1 MSKTLIVA
9 EKPSVGRDLAEALPG
24 SFAKKEGFFES
35 DDHVITWAVG
45 HLVELA
51 EPEDY
56 DPSLKKWRVKDLPII
71 PGRTHDIP
79 EFKLRA
85 RSGDSEKQLKII
97 HRLARRDDVADIVNA
112 CDAGREGELIFA
124 YTMAVSG
131 VEKPVQRLW
140 ISSMTKKS
148 IRDGFDHLRDGR
160 DMTHLEN
167 SARARSEADWLV
179 GMNATRAAT
188 IRGRS
193 AFGGVVSIGRVQTPT
208 LGILAAREQLIA
220 DFVPET
226 YYLVQASFDT
236 SDPAGRRYR
245 GTWFDPTK
253 PKSDTRSTWA
263 GTKEEAEGRVQR
275 VRGASGTVL
284 SLEVKKRS
292 VRPELLF
299 DLTSLQR
306 DANRRFGYS
315 ARRTLGLAQS
325 LYEQHKVLTY
335 PRTNSRYL
343 TTDMVPELQ
352 ARAANF
358 RTIPQFEAAA
368 NYVAALKELPLE
380 RIVDDAKVDDHHAII
395 PTEQVADMSKLKDD
409 ERRIY
414 DLVVRRYLA
423 AFHPIAKHEDTVVVT
438 QVAEEHFR
446 TKGSVLVEPGWRA
459 VFGLGADA
467 PPEEPG
473 AEQAKP
479 DEDEKAQLPKL
490 VQGESVV
497 ADIDDEQPE
506 EKQTKP
512 PARYTEGTLL
522 SAMETAGKLVDD
534 EAMREAMKDRGLG
547 TPATRASIIELLIG
561 RQYIQREGRALRVT
575 SKGMKLIEILEG
587 HPLISPDMTGDWEQ
601 QLHDIES
608 GSLSAEQFMQGIID
622 FTEQTV
628 TKITEIDKDKL
639 KMVRA
644 ELGPC
649 PRCQANG
656 TLNDDGEPNI
666 IRENA
671 RAYGCT
677 SWKSREEAGCG
688 FVIWRSIAGR
698 QLMPDEAKELIEQ
711 RHTTAELHGFRS
723 RAGKP
728 FRARLKLDENDKVV
742 FDFPELPEG
751 QRRGRGGA
759 KDDSGE
765 AAAPASEGGD
775 AKTDAGS
782 KRAAGSKAKAPAK
795 AKSAAKSK
803 AKAPA
808 RARASAGT
816 AARGRATKPDS
827 DGD

>member
-1 MSKTLIVA
+1 MGKTLVVA
-9 EKPSVGRDLAEALPG
+9 EKPSVGRDLSEALPG
-24 SFAKKEGFFES
+24 TFEKKEGFFES
-35 DDHVITWAVG
+35 DGHVITWAVG

-56 DPSLKKWRVKDLPII
+56 DPALKKWRVKDLPII
-71 PGRTHDIP
+71 PGKNGVE
-79 EFKLRA
+79 EFKLRP
-85 RSGDSEKQLKII
+85 RSGDSEKQLKVI
-97 HRLARRDDVADIVNA
+97 HRLARRDDVDDIINA

-131 VEKPVQRLW
+131 VEKPTQRLW

-148 IRDGFDHLRDGR
+148 IKDGFDSLKPGE
-160 DMTHLEN
+160 DMKNLEH
-167 SARARSEADWLV
+167 SARSRSEADWLV

-226 YYLVQASFDT
+226 YYLVQADFAT
-236 SDPAGRRYR
+236 VEPAGRTYT
-245 GTWFDPTK
+245 GMWFDHAKT
-253 PKSDTRSTWA
+253 KSDPRATWA
-263 GTKEEAEGRVQR
+263 GTKEEAEARVAR
-275 VRGASGTVL
+275 VSGARGVVEST
-284 SLEVKKRS
+284 EIKKRN
-292 VRPELLF
+292 VRADLLF
-299 DLTSLQR
+299 DLTTLQR
-306 DANRRFGYS
+306 TANSRFGYS

-335 PRTNSRYL
+335 PRTNSRFL

-358 RTIPQFEAAA
+358 QSIPIFAEAAT
-368 NYVAALKELPLE
+368 YVAGLKELPLE
-380 RIVDDAKVDDHHAII
+380 RIVDDSKVEDHHAII
-395 PTEQVADMSKLKDD
+395 PTEQVADLSKLKDD

-438 QVAEEHFR
+438 VAEGEHFR

-459 VFGLGADA
+459 VYGLTADA
-467 PPEEPG
+467 PSDEAAPG
-473 AEQAKP
+473 AEVEAKP

-490 VQGESVV
+490 IQGEAVDASVD
-497 ADIDDEQPE
+497 AEQPQ

-512 PARYTEGTLL
+512 PARYSEGTLL
-522 SAMETAGKLVDD
+522 SAMETAGKLVED
-534 EAMREAMKDRGLG
+534 EAAREMMKDRGLG

-575 SKGMKLIEILEG
+575 GKGMKLIEILEG
-587 HPLISPDMTGDWEQ
+587 HPLISPDMTGNWEK
-601 QLHDIES
+601 QLRDIEH
-608 GSLSAEQFMQGIID
+608 GELDAAEFMKGIVA
-622 FTEQTV
+622 FTEETV
-628 TKITEIDKDKL
+628 EKITEIDREKL
-639 KMVRA
+639 KMQRA

-649 PRCQANG
+649 PRCLAAG
-656 TLNDDGEPNI
+656 TLNDDGQPNI

-671 RAYGCT
+671 RAFGCT

-688 FVIWRSIAGR
+688 FVIWRTIAGR
-698 QLMPDEAKELIEQ
+698 QLMPDEAQELIEQ
-711 RHTTAELHGFRS
+711 RFTTNELQGFRS

-728 FRARLKLDENDKVV
+728 FRARLKLDDDDKVI

-751 QRRGRGGA
+751 QKRWQKKTDDEGGA
-759 KDDSGE
+759 AAEAPAEGAE
-765 AAAPASEGGD
+765 AAKPKAPRKAA
-775 AKTDAGS
+775 AK
-782 KRAAGSKAKAPAK
+782 KAPAK
-795 AKSAAKSK
+795 AK
-803 AKAPA
+803 AKATATPA
-808 RARASAGT
+808 A
-816 AARGRATKPDS
+816 DE
-827 DGD
+827 

>member
-1 MSKTLIVA
+1 MTKTLIVA
-9 EKPSVGRDLAEALPG
+9 EKPSVGRDLADALPG
-24 SFAKKEGFFES
+24 TFAKKEGFFEG

-56 DPSLKKWRVKDLPII
+56 DDSLKKWRVKDLPII
-71 PGRTHDIP
+71 PGKTHGIAD
-79 EFKLRA
+79 FKLRA
-85 RSGDSEKQLKII
+85 RSGDSEKQLKVI
-97 HRLARRDDVADIVNA
+97 HRLARRDDVESIVNA

-140 ISSMTKKS
+140 ISSMTKKA
-148 IRDGFDHLRDGR
+148 IRDGFGQLRDGR
-160 DMTHLEN
+160 EMKPLED

-208 LGILAAREQLIA
+208 LGILATREQLIA

-226 YYLVQASFDT
+226 YYIIHARFDT
-236 SDPAGRRYR
+236 VDPSGRSYV
-245 GTWFDPTK
+245 GTWFDHTK
-253 PKSDTRSTWA
+253 AKSDNRATWA
-263 GTKEEAEGRVQR
+263 GTREEAEARVQR
-275 VRGASGTVL
+275 VGGNRGTVL
-284 SLEVKKRS
+284 STDVRKRS

-358 RTIPQFEAAA
+358 QSVPQFAEAAT
-368 NYVAALKELPLE
+368 YVANLSELPLE

-395 PTEQVADMSKLKDD
+395 PTEQVADLGKLKDD

-423 AFHPIAKHEDTVVVT
+423 AFHPIAKHEDTTVVT
-438 QVAEEHFR
+438 EVGGEHFR

-467 PPEEPG
+467 PPEDGTETT
-473 AEQAKP
+473 KP
-479 DEDEKAQLPKL
+479 DEDEKAPLPKL
-490 VQGESVV
+490 HEGEAVD
-497 ADIDDEQPE
+497 ATTDDEQPE

-534 EAMREAMKDRGLG
+534 ETMREAMKDRGLG

-575 SKGMKLIEILEG
+575 SKGMKLIEILDG
-587 HPLISPDMTGDWEQ
+587 HPLISPDMTGKWEK
-601 QLHDIES
+601 QLHDIEHGALTS
-608 GSLSAEQFMQGIID
+608 TDFMRGIID

-628 TKITEIDKDKL
+628 TKIAEIDKDKL
-639 KMVRA
+639 KMARA

-649 PRCQANG
+649 PRCLANG
-656 TLNDDGEPNI
+656 TLNDDGQPNI

-728 FRARLKLDENDKVV
+728 FRARLKLDDDDKVV

-751 QRRGRGGA
+751 QQRRGRGGA
-759 KDDSGE
+759 SDGGAAAAEGETDSTE
-765 AAAPASEGGD
+765 AAAE
-775 AKTDAGS
+775 AKPR
-782 KRAAGSKAKAPAK
+782 KRAPAK
-795 AKSAAKSK
+795 KKAGTTAKKAAAKK
-803 AKAPA
+803 
-808 RARASAGT
+808 
-816 AARGRATKPDS
+816 
-827 DGD
+827 

>member
-1 MSKTLIVA
+1 MGKTLIVA
-9 EKPSVGRDLAEALPG
+9 EKPSVGRDLADALPG
-24 SFAKKEGFFES
+24 TFEKKEGFFEGT
-35 DDHVITWAVG
+35 DHVITWAVG

-56 DPSLKKWRVKDLPII
+56 NEALKKWRVKDLPII
-71 PGRTHDIP
+71 PGKNGIDP
-79 EFKLRA
+79 FKLRA

-97 HRLARRDDVADIVNA
+97 HRLARRDDVDDIVNA

-124 YTMAVSG
+124 YTMDLSG
-131 VEKPVQRLW
+131 VDKPVQRLW
-140 ISSMTKKS
+140 ISSMTKKA
-148 IRDGFDHLRDGR
+148 IKEGFEHLRRGE
-160 DMTHLEN
+160 DMRHLES
-167 SARARSEADWLV
+167 SARSRSEADWLV

-208 LGILAAREQLIA
+208 LGILATREQAIA

-226 YYLVQASFDT
+226 YFLIKGDFDT
-236 SDPAGRRYR
+236 VEPAGRSYS
-245 GTWFDPTK
+245 GMWFDHTK
-253 PKSDTRSTWA
+253 PKSDPRATWA
-263 GTKEEAEGRVQR
+263 GTKEEAEARVAK
-275 VRGASGTVL
+275 VKGARGKVAST
-284 SLEVKKRS
+284 EIKKRS
-292 VRPELLF
+292 VRPDLLY

-315 ARRTLGLAQS
+315 ARRTLGLAQA
-325 LYEQHKVLTY
+325 LYEAHKVLTY
-335 PRTNSRYL
+335 PRTNSRFL
-343 TTDMVPELQ
+343 TTDMIPELQ
-352 ARAANF
+352 SRAANF
-358 RTIPQFEAAA
+358 ESLPLYAEAATF
-368 NYVAALKELPLE
+368 VKGLKELPLE
-380 RIVDDAKVDDHHAII
+380 RIVNDEKVDDHHAII
-395 PTEQVADMSKLKDD
+395 PTEQVADLGKLKDD

-438 QVAEEHFR
+438 EVEGEHFR

-459 VFGLGADA
+459 VYGLGADA
-467 PPEEPG
+467 PPEEG
-473 AEQAKP
+473 EAKP
-479 DEDEKAQLPKL
+479 DEDEKQHLPKL
-490 VQGESVV
+490 TEGEAVD
-497 ADIDDEQPE
+497 AQTDDEQPQ

-534 EAMREAMKDRGLG
+534 EAAREMMKDRGLG

-561 RQYIQREGRALRVT
+561 RQYVQREGRALRVT

-587 HPLISPDMTGDWEQ
+587 HPLISPDMTGDWEK
-601 QLHDIES
+601 QLRDIEH
-608 GSLSAEQFMQGIID
+608 GELSSEQFMKGIVD

-628 TKITEIDKDKL
+628 EKITEIDKDKL
-639 KMVRA
+639 KMARA

-649 PRCQANG
+649 PRCLANG
-656 TLNDDGEPNI
+656 NVDENGNPHI

-677 SWKSREEAGCG
+677 SWKSREDAGCG

-711 RHTTAELHGFRS
+711 RFTTNELHGFRS

-751 QRRGRGGA
+751 QKRWQKGESSEGEGEA
-759 KDDSGE
+759 E
-765 AAAPASEGGD
+765 AAAAAEGE
-775 AKTDAGS
+775 
-782 KRAAGSKAKAPAK
+782 APAK
-795 AKSAAKSK
+795 KPARKKAPAKSK
-803 AKAPA
+803 AKA
-808 RARASAGT
+808 G
-816 AARGRATKPDS
+816 AAATDE
-827 DGD
+827 

>member
-1 MSKTLIVA
+1 MGKTLIVA
-9 EKPSVGRDLAEALPG
+9 EKPSVGRDLSDALPG
-24 SFAKKEGFFES
+24 KFEKKEGFFES
-35 DDHVITWAVG
+35 EDHVITWAVG

-71 PGRTHDIP
+71 PGKNGV
-79 EFKLRA
+79 ENFKLRA
-85 RSGDSEKQLKII
+85 RSGDSEKQLKVI
-97 HRLARRDDVADIVNA
+97 HRLARRDDVDRIVNA

-124 YTMAVSG
+124 YTMDLSG
-131 VEKPVQRLW
+131 VDKPVDRLW
-140 ISSMTKKS
+140 ISSMTKKA
-148 IRDGFDHLRDGR
+148 IKEGFEHLRPGK
-160 DMTHLEN
+160 DMAHLES
-167 SARARSEADWLV
+167 SARSRSEADWLV

-226 YYLVQASFDT
+226 YFLIKGDFATV
-236 SDPAGRRYR
+236 DPAGRTYS
-245 GTWFDPTK
+245 GMWFDPSK
-253 PKSDTRSTWA
+253 PKSDKRSTWA
-263 GTKEEAEGRVQR
+263 GTKEEAEARIAK
-275 VRGASGTVL
+275 VRGKRGTVS
-284 SLEVKKRS
+284 SLEIKKRS
-292 VRPELLF
+292 VRPELLY

-335 PRTNSRYL
+335 PRTNSRFL

-358 RTIPQFEAAA
+358 ESLPLYAEAAA
-368 NYVAALKELPLE
+368 FVKNLAQLPLE
-380 RIVDDAKVDDHHAII
+380 RVVDDSKVDDHHAII
-395 PTEQVADMSKLKDD
+395 PTEQVADLSRLKDD
-409 ERRIY
+409 ERRVY
-414 DLVVRRYLA
+414 DLVVRRFLA
-423 AFHPIAKHEDTVVVT
+423 AFHPIAKHEDTTVVT
-438 QVAEEHFR
+438 EVEGEHFR

-459 VFGLGADA
+459 VYGLGADA
-467 PPEEPG
+467 P
-473 AEQAKP
+473 AEDDTSAP
-479 DEDEKAQLPKL
+479 DEDDKATLPKL
-490 VQGESVV
+490 TEGEAVD
-497 ADIDDEQPE
+497 AAIDDEQPQ

-534 EAMREAMKDRGLG
+534 EAMREAMKERGLG

-561 RQYIQREGRALRVT
+561 RQYVQREGRALRVT

-587 HPLISPDMTGDWEQ
+587 HPLISPDMTGNWEK
-601 QLHDIES
+601 QLRDIEH
-608 GSLSAEQFMQGIID
+608 GELSADEFMKGIVD

-628 TKITEIDKDKL
+628 TKITEIDKEKL
-639 KMVRA
+639 KMARA

-649 PRCQANG
+649 PRCLANG
-656 TLNDDGEPNI
+656 TLNDDGQPNI

-677 SWKSREEAGCG
+677 SWKSREEPGCG

-711 RHTTAELHGFRS
+711 RHTTNELQGFRS

-728 FRARLKLDENDKVV
+728 FRARLKLDDDDKVV

-751 QRRGRGGA
+751 QKRWQK
-759 KDDSGE
+759 KDDSDGATAE
-765 AAAPASEGGD
+765 ADGD
-775 AKTDAGS
+775 AK
-782 KRAAGSKAKAPAK
+782 AAPKKKPAAKKKAP
-795 AKSAAKSK
+795 AKSK
-803 AKAPA
+803 AKA
-808 RARASAGT
+808 G
-816 AARGRATKPDS
+816 AAAPS
-827 DGD
+827 DEG

>member
-9 EKPSVGRDLAEALPG
+9 EKPSVGRDLTEALPG
-24 SFAKKEGFFES
+24 TFDKKEGFFES
-35 DDHVITWAVG
+35 ETHVITWAVG

-56 DPSLKKWRVKDLPII
+56 DAALKKWRIKDLPII
-71 PGRTHDIP
+71 PGKNGVEP
-79 EFKLRA
+79 FKLRP

-97 HRLARRDDVADIVNA
+97 HRLARRDDVNDIINA

-131 VEKPVQRLW
+131 VEKPTQRLW
-140 ISSMTKKS
+140 ISSMTKKA
-148 IRDGFDHLRDGR
+148 IKDGFDQLKPGQS
-160 DMTHLEN
+160 MKHLEA
-167 SARARSEADWLV
+167 SARSRSEADWLV

-208 LGILAAREQLIA
+208 LGILAAREQLII

-226 YYLVQASFDT
+226 YFLIEGEFAT
-236 SDPAGRRYR
+236 IDPSGRTYK
-245 GTWFDPTK
+245 GMWFDHNK
-253 PKSDTRSTWA
+253 NKSDNRATWA
-263 GTKEEAEGRVQR
+263 GTQEEAEARVAK
-275 VRGASGTVL
+275 VRGARGTVF
-284 SLEVKKRS
+284 STEIKKRS
-292 VRPELLF
+292 VRPDLLF

-352 ARAANF
+352 ARATN
-358 RTIPQFEAAA
+358 FEAIPVFAEAA
-368 NYVAALKELPLE
+368 TFVKNLKELPLE
-380 RIVDDAKVDDHHAII
+380 RIVNDEKVEDHHAII
-395 PTEQVADMSKLKDD
+395 PTEQVADLAKLKDD

-414 DLVVRRYLA
+414 DLVVRRFLA
-423 AFHPIAKHEDTVVVT
+423 AFHPIAKHEDTTVITEV
-438 QVAEEHFR
+438 QGEHFR
-446 TKGSVLVEPGWRA
+446 TKGTVLVEPGWRA
-459 VFGLGADA
+459 VFGLGADVPA
-467 PPEEPG
+467 DETAG
-473 AEQAKP
+473 DGTAAKP
-479 DEDEKAQLPKL
+479 DEEEKAQLPKL
-490 VQGESVV
+490 HEGEAVDSSVN
-497 ADIDDEQPE
+497 DEQPQ

-534 EAMREAMKDRGLG
+534 EAAREMMKDRGLG

-575 SKGMKLIEILEG
+575 GKGMKLIEILEG
-587 HPLISPDMTGDWEQ
+587 HPLISPDMTGNWEK
-601 QLHDIES
+601 QLRDIEH
-608 GSLSAEQFMQGIID
+608 GELDSAEFMKGIIS

-628 TKITEIDKDKL
+628 EKIAEIDRESL
-639 KMVRA
+639 KMQRA

-649 PRCQANG
+649 PRCLAAG
-656 TLNDDGEPNI
+656 TLNDEGQPNI

-698 QLMPDEAKELIEQ
+698 QLMPDEATELIEQ
-711 RHTTAELHGFRS
+711 RHTTNELHGFRS

-728 FRARLKLDENDKVV
+728 FRARLKLDDADKVV

-751 QRRGRGGA
+751 QKRWQKKDEGSEGA
-759 KDDSGE
+759 E
-765 AAAPASEGGD
+765 APAAEGEKTEAV
-775 AKTDAGS
+775 AK
-782 KRAAGSKAKAPAK
+782 KPAAKKAPAK
-795 AKSAAKSK
+795 KQ
-803 AKAPA
+803 APA
-808 RARASAGT
+808 KKKTPAVAPAGD
-816 AARGRATKPDS
+816 A
-827 DGD
+827 

>member
-24 SFAKKEGFFES
+24 TFEKKEGFFES
-35 DDHVITWAVG
+35 EERVITWAVG

-56 DPSLKKWRVKDLPII
+56 DDSLKKWRVKDLPII
-71 PGRTHDIP
+71 PGKTHDI
-79 EFKLRA
+79 EGFRLRA

-97 HRLARRDDVADIVNA
+97 HRLARRDDVVDIVNA

-131 VEKPVQRLW
+131 VDKPTKRLW
-140 ISSMTKKS
+140 ISSMTKKA
-148 IRDGFDHLRDGR
+148 IKDGFEHLKEGA
-160 DMTHLEN
+160 DMKALED
-167 SARARSEADWLV
+167 SARSRSEADWLV

-208 LGILAAREQLIA
+208 LGILATREQLIA

-226 YYLVQASFDT
+226 YFLVQASFDT
-236 SDPAGRRYR
+236 VAPAGRSYS
-245 GTWFDPTK
+245 GMWFDAAK
-253 PKSDTRSTWA
+253 NKSDPRATWA
-263 GTKEEAEGRVQR
+263 GTKEEAEARVSR
-275 VRGASGTVL
+275 VNGNSGTVL
-284 SLEVKKRS
+284 STEIKKRS
-292 VRPELLF
+292 VRPDLLF

-306 DANRRFGYS
+306 TANSRFGYS

-352 ARAANF
+352 ARAAMF
-358 RTIPQFEAAA
+358 SGIPVYADAAKF
-368 NYVAALKELPLE
+368 VAGLTDLPLE
-380 RIVDDAKVDDHHAII
+380 RIVNDEKVDDHHAII
-395 PTEQVADMSKLKDD
+395 PTEQVADLSKLRDD
-409 ERRIY
+409 ERRVY

-423 AFHPIAKHEDTVVVT
+423 AFHPIARHEDTVVVT
-438 QVAEEHFR
+438 KVEEEHFR

-459 VFGLGADA
+459 VYGLEADDDESKA
-467 PPEEPG
+467 ARAAKAKVDGEAAEG
-473 AEQAKP
+473 AEVEAKG
-479 DEDEKAQLPKL
+479 DEDEKQNLPKL
-490 VQGESVV
+490 EEGEAVT
-497 ADIDDEQPE
+497 ARLDDEQPQ

-512 PARYTEGTLL
+512 PARYSEGTLL

-534 EAMREAMKDRGLG
+534 EAMREAMKDGGLG

-587 HPLISPDMTGDWEQ
+587 HPLISPDMTGNWEK
-601 QLHDIES
+601 QLRDIEH
-608 GSLSAEQFMQGIID
+608 GELSAEEFMKGIVE

-628 TKITEIDKDKL
+628 GKIVEIDKEKL
-639 KMVRA
+639 KMQRA

-649 PRCQANG
+649 PRCAAAG
-656 TLNDDGEPNI
+656 TLNDEGQPNI

-711 RHTTAELHGFRS
+711 RFTTNELQGFRS

-728 FRARLKLDENDKVV
+728 FRARLKLDDQDKVI

-751 QRRGRGGA
+751 QKRWQK
-759 KDDSGE
+759 KDQDGDG
-765 AAAPASEGGD
+765 AAAEAPAAEG
-775 AKTDAGS
+775 ATTDA
-782 KRAAGSKAKAPAK
+782 AAKPAAKKAPAKKKAAPKKQVAAKAKAPEQK
-795 AKSAAKSK
+795 I
-803 AKAPA
+803 
-808 RARASAGT
+808 
-816 AARGRATKPDS
+816 
-827 DGD
+827 

>member
-1 MSKTLIVA
+1 MGKTLIVA
-9 EKPSVGRDLAEALPG
+9 EKPSVGRDLADALPG
-24 SFAKKEGFFES
+24 KFDKKEGFFES

-56 DPSLKKWRVKDLPII
+56 DPALKKWRVKDLPII
-71 PGRTHDIP
+71 PGKNGVD
-79 EFKLRA
+79 EFKLKA
-85 RSGDSEKQLKII
+85 RSGDSEKQLKVI
-97 HRLARRDDVADIVNA
+97 HRLARRDDVDGIVNA

-124 YTMAVSG
+124 YTMALSG
-131 VEKPVQRLW
+131 VDKPVDRLW
-140 ISSMTKKS
+140 ISSMTKKA
-148 IRDGFDHLRDGR
+148 IKDGFDHLRPGTEMR
-160 DMTHLEN
+160 HLEE
-167 SARARSEADWLV
+167 SARSRSEADWLV

-220 DFVPET
+220 DFVPTT
-226 YYLVQASFDT
+226 YFLIQAEFAT
-236 SDPAGRRYR
+236 IDPDGRTYT
-245 GTWFDPTK
+245 GMWFDPSK
-253 PKSDTRSTWA
+253 PKSDKQSTWV
-263 GTKEEAEGRVQR
+263 GTREEAEARVAK
-275 VRGASGTVL
+275 VRGARGRVA
-284 SLEVKKRS
+284 SLEIKKRS

-335 PRTNSRYL
+335 PRTNSRFL

-358 RTIPQFEAAA
+358 EGLALYSEAAA
-368 NYVAALKELPLE
+368 YVKNLTELPLE

-395 PTEQVADMSKLKDD
+395 PTEQVADLAKLKDD

-414 DLVVRRYLA
+414 DLVVRRFLA

-438 QVAEEHFR
+438 EAEGEHFR

-459 VFGLGADA
+459 VYGLGADGPA
-467 PPEEPG
+467 EDAEES
-473 AEQAKP
+473 AKP

-490 VQGESVV
+490 TEGEAVDAS
-497 ADIDDEQPE
+497 IDDEQPQ

-534 EAMREAMKDRGLG
+534 EAMREAMKERGLG

-561 RQYIQREGRALRVT
+561 RQYVQREGRALRVT

-587 HPLISPDMTGDWEQ
+587 HPLISPDMTGNWEK
-601 QLHDIES
+601 QLRDIEH
-608 GSLSAEQFMQGIID
+608 GDLAAAEFMKGIVD

-628 TKITEIDKDKL
+628 EKITEIDKEKL
-639 KMVRA
+639 KMARA

-649 PRCQANG
+649 PRCLAAG
-656 TLNDDGEPNI
+656 TVNDDGQPNI

-677 SWKSREEAGCG
+677 SWKSREEPGCG

-711 RHTTAELHGFRS
+711 RHTTEELQGFRS

-728 FRARLKLDENDKVV
+728 FRARLKLDDDDKVV

-751 QRRGRGGA
+751 QKRWQKKDEGG
-759 KDDSGE
+759 GE
-765 AAAPASEGGD
+765 AEAASDAASAAD
-775 AKTDAGS
+775 APK
-782 KRAAGSKAKAPAK
+782 KRAPAK
-795 AKSAAKSK
+795 RKTAAKSTAKSK
-803 AKAPA
+803 A
-808 RARASAGT
+808 
-816 AARGRATKPDS
+816 
-827 DGD
+827 

>member
-1 MSKTLIVA
+1 MGKTLIVA
-9 EKPSVGRDLAEALPG
+9 EKPSVGRDLADALPG
-24 SFAKKEGFFES
+24 KFDKKEGFFEG

-56 DPSLKKWRVKDLPII
+56 DEALKKWRVKDLPII
-71 PGRTHDIP
+71 PGKNGID

-85 RSGDSEKQLKII
+85 RSGDSEKQLKVI
-97 HRLARRDDVADIVNA
+97 HRLARRDDVDGIINA

-124 YTMAVSG
+124 YTMDLSDVK
-131 VEKPVQRLW
+131 KPVQRLW
-140 ISSMTKKS
+140 ISSMTKKA
-148 IRDGFDHLRDGR
+148 IKDGFEALKPGES
-160 DMTHLEN
+160 MKHLED
-167 SARARSEADWLV
+167 SARSRSEADWLV

-226 YYLVQASFDT
+226 YFLVQASFDT
-236 SDPAGRRYR
+236 VDPSGRRYV
-245 GTWFDPTK
+245 GMWFDHEK
-253 PKSDTRSTWA
+253 AKSDPRSTWA
-263 GTKEEAEGRVQR
+263 GTKEEAEARVARVQGSRGRV
-275 VRGASGTVL
+275 A

-292 VRPELLF
+292 VRPDLLF

-358 RTIPQFEAAA
+358 ESVPIYADAAA
-368 NYVAALKELPLE
+368 FVKHLKELPLE
-380 RIVDDAKVDDHHAII
+380 RIVNDEKVDDHHAII
-395 PTEQVADMSKLKDD
+395 PTEQVADLTKLKDD

-414 DLVVRRYLA
+414 DLVVRRFLA
-423 AFHPIAKHEDTVVVT
+423 AFHPIARHEDTVVVT
-438 QVAEEHFR
+438 EVEGEHFR

-459 VFGLGADA
+459 VFGLGADV
-467 PPEEPG
+467 PLEEG
-473 AEQAKP
+473 QEP

-490 VQGESVV
+490 AEGEAVD
-497 ADIDDEQPE
+497 AKLDDEQPQ

-534 EAMREAMKDRGLG
+534 ETAREMMKDRGLG

-587 HPLISPDMTGDWEQ
+587 HPLISPDMTGNWEK
-601 QLHDIES
+601 QLRDIEH
-608 GSLSAEQFMQGIID
+608 GELTADEFMKGIVD

-628 TKITEIDKDKL
+628 VKITEIDKDKL
-639 KMVRA
+639 KMQRA

-649 PRCQANG
+649 PRCAAAG
-656 TLNDDGEPNI
+656 TLNDDGQPNI

-698 QLMPDEAKELIEQ
+698 QLMPDEAQELIEQ
-711 RHTTAELHGFRS
+711 RFTTNELHGFRS

-728 FRARLKLDENDKVV
+728 FRARLKLDDQDKVV

-751 QRRGRGGA
+751 QKRWQKKEG
-759 KDDSGE
+759 DGE
-765 AAAPASEGGD
+765 GAAAEAPAGD
-775 AKTDAGS
+775 ATDTDA
-782 KRAAGSKAKAPAK
+782 KPAKKAPAKKQAPAK
-795 AKSAAKSK
+795 AKA
-803 AKAPA
+803 
-808 RARASAGT
+808 
-816 AARGRATKPDS
+816 
-827 DGD
+827 

>member
-1 MSKTLIVA
+1 MAKTLIVA
-9 EKPSVGRDLAEALPG
+9 EKPSVGRDLADALPG
-24 SFAKKEGFFES
+24 KFEKKEGFFES

-56 DPSLKKWRVKDLPII
+56 DASLKKWRVKDLPII
-71 PGRTHDIP
+71 PGKTHSIDS
-79 EFKLRA
+79 FKLRA
-85 RSGDSEKQLKII
+85 RSGDSEKQLKVI
-97 HRLARRDDVADIVNA
+97 HRLARRDDVDRIVNA

-124 YTMAVSG
+124 YTMDLSG
-131 VEKPVQRLW
+131 VDKPIDRLW
-140 ISSMTKKS
+140 ISSMTKKA
-148 IRDGFDHLRDGR
+148 IKDGFDHLRPGTE
-160 DMTHLEN
+160 MENLES
-167 SARARSEADWLV
+167 SARSRSEADWLV

-208 LGILAAREQLIA
+208 LGILATREQAIA

-226 YYLVQASFDT
+226 YYLIKGDFATV
-236 SDPAGRRYR
+236 DPDGRSYT
-245 GTWFDPTK
+245 GMWFDHTK
-253 PKSDTRSTWA
+253 AKSDKRATWA
-263 GTKEEAEGRVQR
+263 GTKEEAEARIAKVKGARGRV
-275 VRGASGTVL
+275 A
-284 SLEVKKRS
+284 SLEIKKRS
-292 VRPELLF
+292 VRPELLY

-335 PRTNSRYL
+335 PRTNSRFL

-358 RTIPQFEAAA
+358 EGLPLYSEAAA
-368 NYVAALKELPLE
+368 YVKGLTQLPLE
-380 RIVDDAKVDDHHAII
+380 RIVDDSKVDDHHAII
-395 PTEQVADMSKLKDD
+395 PTEQVADLSKLKDD
-409 ERRIY
+409 ERRVY
-414 DLVVRRYLA
+414 DLVVRRFLA

-438 QVAEEHFR
+438 EVEGEHFR

-459 VFGLGADA
+459 VYGLGADA
-467 PPEEPG
+467 P
-473 AEQAKP
+473 AEDDAATP
-479 DEDEKAQLPKL
+479 DEDDKAHLPKL
-490 VQGESVV
+490 TEGESVD
-497 ADIDDEQPE
+497 AAIDDEQPQ

-534 EAMREAMKDRGLG
+534 ESMREAMKERGLG

-561 RQYIQREGRALRVT
+561 RQYVQREGRALRVT

-587 HPLISPDMTGDWEQ
+587 HPLISPDMTGNWEK
-601 QLHDIES
+601 QLRDIEH
-608 GSLSAEQFMQGIID
+608 GDLSAVEFMKGIVD

-628 TKITEIDKDKL
+628 EKIVEIDRDKL
-639 KMVRA
+639 KMARA

-649 PRCQANG
+649 PRCLANG
-656 TLNDDGEPNI
+656 NVDENGEPNI

-677 SWKSREEAGCG
+677 SWKSRDEPGCG

-711 RHTTAELHGFRS
+711 RHTTNELQGFRS
-723 RAGKP
+723 RAGKQ
-728 FRARLKLDENDKVV
+728 FRARLKLDDDDKVV

-751 QRRGRGGA
+751 QKRRRGG
-759 KDDSGE
+759 DDSESAE
-765 AAAPASEGGD
+765 AGDKAAPKKKPA
-775 AKTDAGS
+775 AK
-782 KRAAGSKAKAPAK
+782 
-795 AKSAAKSK
+795 KSGAKSK
-803 AKAPA
+803 AKAA
-808 RARASAGT
+808 ASA
-816 AARGRATKPDS
+816 PS
-827 DGD
+827 DDA